1 MGIDLIR
8 SRLAAGT
15 LLSEFT
21 LERYGDPDDI
31 IDSLRDELNIET
43 KIIQTADGPGRAW
56 YVPVNSRAS
65 VSCRSGTED
74 S

>member
-21 LERYGDPDDI
+21 LELYGDPDDI
-31 IDSLRDELNIET
+31 IDSLKDELNIQT

-56 YVPVNSRAS
+56 YVPVNACADI
-65 VSCRSGTED
+65 SC
-74 S
+74 